1 MVDIGGGVTD
11 VAVYYRN
18 VPRYIASIP
27 IGAGAINNDIR
38 TLGILERHVDSL
50 KRKFGSAVAELA
62 PENKM
67 VSVKGRTAKET
78 KEILLRNLAVVI
90 ESRVR
95 DIAEYVAQEIKDSG
109 FGDKLAYGIVL
120 TGGSAQLQHIDE
132 LFRRTTGMEVRIG
145 TAEEAVDAASKEQAA
160 SPACATG
167 HRSAAQRRSPRRLR
181 RDRSSAAEQCS
192 RAACRAGR
200 SACDALCGPGEAGIP
215 RRAATR
221 RSAPCRRTG
230 ACPARHRSACAG
242 GRRRP
247 LPERPPRSLRT
258 ARGGDCST
266 SSSSRWA
273 TVWTISSRGRRTRR
287 FETPPVAG
295 EVRKRCGTDNR
306 PFGIATETNARGK
319 RVKEL

>member
-1 MVDIGGGVTD
+1 MYANALATGAAVLSADEKEEGAAVVDIGGGVTD

-160 SPACATG
+160 SPACATAIG
-167 HRSAAQRRSPRRLR
+167 LLLSGAAHGDCAVTDLPRQ
-181 RDRSSAAEQCS
+181 SSAAAQPAGPAVQRATPYAAPAKPASPAAPQPAGPRPAVAPAPVPPVTEAPAPAAETTAP
-192 RAACRAGR
+192 RAAAAEPAHRQ
-200 SACDALCGPGEAGIP
+200 
-215 RRAATR
+215 RRGLLDKLKQSLGNR
-221 RSAPCRRTG
+221 LDDFFTG
-230 ACPARHRSACAG
+230 S
-242 GRRRP
+242 
-247 LPERPPRSLRT
+247 E
-258 ARGGDCST
+258 DEE
-266 SSSSRWA
+266 
-273 TVWTISSRGRRTRR
+273 I
-287 FETPPVAG
+287 
-295 EVRKRCGTDNR
+295 
-306 PFGIATETNARGK
+306 
-319 RVKEL
+319 